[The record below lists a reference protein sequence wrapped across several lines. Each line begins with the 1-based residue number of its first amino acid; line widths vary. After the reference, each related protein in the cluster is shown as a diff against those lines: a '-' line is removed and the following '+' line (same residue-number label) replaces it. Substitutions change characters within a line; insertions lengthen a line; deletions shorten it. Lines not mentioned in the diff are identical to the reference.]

1 MNIDVNY
8 CNLTLVNWKPF
19 WSTARLNFRLG
30 LTKSRLKEATLPLTN
45 NALPGFQNLT
55 MDI

>member
-45 NALPGFQNLT
+45 NALPGFQDLT